1 MSSDRLS
8 VGLLFV
14 FIATLACLAPAQ
26 SDTWWH
32 LRGGQDI
39 WRNASVNLYDTY
51 SFTARGALWPNH
63 EWLTEVIFYALY
75 VAGGLVLLSAACA
88 VAVIVAW
95 AMSWQ
100 LASGRLEVRLLLFT
114 FAVAAATTHWALR
127 PQVFS
132 MALLAAT
139 VSLLVAR
146 RYVWLPLMF
155 VVWTNLHGGVA
166 LGIVAVAAALLVSL
180 ITRQTS
186 TRWLML
192 AAAGCV
198 LATLVSPLGV
208 SFWPEV
214 LQSIERS
221 RVSDLVEWHRPPFA
235 PTLLG
240 FWVIAVALPVLLA
253 FRWRQLDDGSKT
265 LSAIAVAMLPLALS
279 SFRNVSTFLL
289 IAAPAVSALVGS
301 RTRERAIPRP
311 AKENTRGN
319 LIFFAIAAS
328 VAATVVGVSWWRPAL
343 RLGWEPISAAAIRT
357 IAKCDGP
364 LYNSYESGG
373 ILIWFV
379 PETPVFVDNRQDPY
393 TLDFLATIHRV
404 ERDGRYEELFDRYQ
418 PRCALT
424 GSNSAVATRLQAD
437 TAWSEQYTDAS
448 WVIFKRR

>member
-8 VGLLFV
+8 VALLFV

-39 WRNASVNLYDTY
+39 WRTASVNLFDTY
-51 SFTARGALWPNH
+51 SYTATGRLWPNH

-75 VAGGLVLLSAACA
+75 AAGGLGLLTAACA
-88 VAVIVAW
+88 TAVIVAW
-95 AMSWQ
+95 AISWR
-100 LASGRLEVRLLLFT
+100 LASGRLDVRLLVFT

-139 VSLLVAR
+139 VSLLIAG
-146 RYVWLPLMF
+146 RYLWLPLMF
-155 VVWTNLHGGVA
+155 VVWTNLHGAVA
-166 LGIVAVAAALLVSL
+166 LGIVAVTAALLAAL

-186 TRWLML
+186 TRSLML
-192 AAAGCV
+192 VAVGCV
-198 LATLVSPLGV
+198 LATLVSPLGLR
-208 SFWPEV
+208 FWPEV
-214 LQSIERS
+214 LRSIERS
-221 RVSDLVEWHRPPFA
+221 RVSDLVEWHRPPFT

-240 FWVIAVALPVLLA
+240 FWVIAVALPVLVA
-253 FRWRQLDDGSKT
+253 FRWRQLDDRSKT
-265 LSAIAVAMLPLALS
+265 LGAVAVAMLPLALS

-289 IAAPAVSALVGS
+289 IAAPAVSTLVGS
-301 RTRERAIPRP
+301 RGREGAASQPT
-311 AKENTRGN
+311 KENTRGN
-319 LIFFAIAAS
+319 LIFFAVAAS
-328 VAATVVGVSWWRPAL
+328 VAATVVGVSWWRPAV

-357 IAKCDGP
+357 IATCQGP

-379 PETPVFVDNRQDPY
+379 PGTPVFVDNRQDPY
-393 TLDFLATIHRV
+393 TLDFLAAIHRV
-404 ERDGRYEELFDRYQ
+404 ERDGLYDDLFARYQ

-424 GSNSAVATRLQAD
+424 ASNSAVATRLQGDMAWTERYAD
-437 TAWSEQYTDAS
+437 AK
-448 WVIFKRR
+448 WVIFQRR